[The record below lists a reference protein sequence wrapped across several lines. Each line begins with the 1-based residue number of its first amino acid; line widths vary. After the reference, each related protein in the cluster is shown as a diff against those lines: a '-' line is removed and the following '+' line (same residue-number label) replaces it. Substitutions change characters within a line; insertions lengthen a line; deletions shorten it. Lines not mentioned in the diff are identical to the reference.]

1 MAARIHFM
9 IFRMLITGGLCLAAS
24 SCSGAAET
32 VAAPPATLRL
42 SRNSANDLQAAFARA
57 PGIKPEIVTEG
68 GSSITS
74 LLDLQSRKT
83 DITGTLA
90 DVAYLAYAGQLEEMT
105 RPFEQLRGMAV
116 TGLNTLH
123 LLVGRNAR
131 VASLGD
137 LKGLRVSLG
146 APGSSTAHITLRML
160 QDIGIASGQIHAERI
175 PNTEIVNR
183 LSSGDIDA
191 AFSGFTL
198 PNATVTTAIQR
209 GARLV
214 PIEGPVIEEMRTRYP
229 YLKRTLIPRGT
240 YPNQAEP
247 IRTLGVDTLLV
258 CRTELNDDVVYRF
271 LDAYFATRPAMT
283 PPNLDRAPATPI
295 PLHPGAARYYRQREL
310 SR

>member
-1 MAARIHFM
+1 MTLRVFSAAG
-9 IFRMLITGGLCLAAS
+9 LVLCLAAA

-32 VAAPPATLRL
+32 IPAPPAKLRL
-42 SRNSANDLQAAFARA
+42 SRNTANDFQSALARLPDVKA
-57 PGIKPEIVTEG
+57 EVVSEG

-74 LLDLQSRKT
+74 LLDLKNEKS
-83 DITGTLA
+83 DVSGTLA

-105 RPFEQLRGMAV
+105 EPFDQLRGMAV
-116 TGLNTLH
+116 IGFNTLH
-123 LLVGRNAR
+123 LLVGRDAR
-131 VASLGD
+131 VKTLRD
-137 LKGLRVSLG
+137 LKGLHVSLG

-160 QDIGIASGQIHAERI
+160 QDFGIARGQILAERI
-175 PNTEIVNR
+175 PNNELVSR
-183 LSSGDIDA
+183 LSIGDVDA
-191 AFSGFTL
+191 AFSGFTV
-198 PNATVTTAIQR
+198 PSATAIAALKG

-214 PIEGPVIEEMRTRYP
+214 PIDDPVIEEMRTRYP
-229 YLKRTLIPRGT
+229 YLKRTLIPPGT
-240 YPNQAEP
+240 YPNQPEP

-258 CRTELNDDVVYRF
+258 CRADLDDGLVYRL